1 MNLHRRRHRSRDRTW
16 RRIVEWFRRRDGQ
29 ADQACPRR
37 RAELAEW
44 RQSVWS
50 AVAALPVV
58 QAQAV
63 TLRYSEGL
71 SYQEISAVL
80 DCPVGTVKSRLHHA
94 LASLR
99 DALGAE
105 VET

>member
-1 MNLHRRRHRSRDRTW
+1 
-16 RRIVEWFRRRDGQ
+16 
-29 ADQACPRR
+29 
-37 RAELAEW
+37 
-44 RQSVWS
+44 
-50 AVAALPVV
+50 VAGLPVA

-71 SYQEISAVL
+71 SYQEIAAVL

-99 DALGAE
+99 DALGEE